1 MDNKS
6 VNKLQTLKGFRDFLP
21 EDARKRAWLRQ
32 KMVEVFEKWGFEPL
46 ETPTLEPL
54 ELFRGEIGED
64 EKMFFKFEDP
74 GGRKVALRYDQTVP
88 TVRVVGQYSD
98 KLIFPFRRYQIQP
111 AFRAEKPQKG
121 RYREFVQADIDI
133 IGVESPIADAE
144 CIAVSIDLYKFLGF
158 SNVVALINNRDLLT
172 GIPYPVIAAIDK
184 IKKIGRDAVIK
195 EIIEKGFSKNDAESF
210 LAKVE
215 NLKPDEKL
223 LTIFRYLEKSG
234 FPKENFKFEPTLAR
248 SFSYSQGPIWEMVIP
263 EYTTASFGGSVGGGE
278 RYDGMIERI
287 TGKKIAGTGIAFGF
301 DRTLEALEAL
311 SLIPKSKPVSQV
323 LVTIFSPD
331 LLIQSIEAAKT
342 LRGSGINA
350 ELYPD
355 ENTKL
360 DKQLKYAD
368 KKDIPLVAV
377 IGPEEAKTN
386 SVVVKNMSTTDQETL
401 PLSELA
407 EYINRYTNDRN
418 V

>member
-1 MDNKS
+1 
-6 VNKLQTLKGFRDFLP
+6 LP

-32 KMVEVFEKWGFEPL
+32 KMVEVFERWGFEPL

-54 ELFRGEIGED
+54 ELFKGEIGED

-88 TVRVVGQYSD
+88 TVRVVGQYFD
-98 KLIFPFRRYQIQP
+98 KLIFPFRRYQIQS

-133 IGVESPIADAE
+133 LGVESPIADAE
-144 CIAVSIDLYKFLGF
+144 CIAVSIDLYKSLGF
-158 SNVVALINNRDLLT
+158 TNVVALINNRDLLA

-184 IKKIGRDAVIK
+184 IKKIGKDEVIK
-195 EIIEKGFSKNDAESF
+195 EIIKKGFSENDAKNF
-210 LAKVE
+210 LTKVE

-223 LTIFRYLEKSG
+223 LTIFQYLEKSG
-234 FPKENFKFEPTLAR
+234 FSRENFKFEPTLAR
-248 SFSYSQGPIWEMVIP
+248 SFSYSQGPIWEMIIP
-263 EYTTASFGGSVGGGE
+263 GYSTAAFGGSVGGGE

-287 TGKKIAGTGIAFGF
+287 TGKNIAGTGIAFGF

-311 SLIPKSKPVSQV
+311 NLIPKPKTVSQV
-323 LVTIFSPD
+323 LVTVFSPD
-331 LLIQSIEAAKT
+331 LLVQSIKVAKK
-342 LRGSGINA
+342 LREVGVSI

-355 ENTKL
+355 DNTRL

-368 KKDIPLVAV
+368 KKGVPFVIV
-377 IGPEEAKTN
+377 IGPEETKTG
-386 SVVVKNMSTTDQETL
+386 SVVVKNMSTGTQETL

-407 EYINRYTNDRN
+407 GNINHYINT
-418 V
+418 